1 VTGTVLAPVREVDR
15 RSRWEGV
22 LDQVGSIRA
31 IAVLRIALG
40 PITLLHLR
48 PFLRDASAGVSYHD
62 HFWEPFIAWLP
73 ELSDRVWFVMLWTGA
88 AAAVLMMVGLW
99 TRAASVTTF
108 AVVAFNVLLSQTHFR
123 HNRVFLAILLAG
135 IALLPAGRVLSVDAW
150 LRRRR
155 GRPALPD
162 IAPLWPLW
170 LMRAQ
175 VALVYVASGVSKLVD
190 PDWFG
195 GLVLWDRTVR
205 HQHVLDPTPLPEWG
219 IDLLTSRWLFYI
231 VGPAAVLTEL
241 FIGLGLWFARTR
253 LAAIWIALV
262 FHVSIEVS
270 ALVEVFSFAAIAALA
285 IWVTPS
291 TRDRVIVLGGDPA
304 TSRTI
309 ATLVRAG
316 DWFAR
321 FRIDATGPPG
331 SLTTVAD
338 RDGTTYTGWPAARL
352 VLSRL
357 PLTFPLVAPL
367 LLPARL
373 RRLRHAEGVA

>member
-1 VTGTVLAPVREVDR
+1 VTGTVLAPVREGGR
-15 RSRWEGV
+15 RSRSDGV
-22 LDQVGSIRA
+22 LDQTGSIRA

-73 ELSDRVWFVMLWTGA
+73 ELPDRVWFVMLWTGV

-155 GRPALPD
+155 GLLALTD
-162 IAPLWPLW
+162 VAPLWPLW

-175 VALVYVASGVSKLVD
+175 VALVYLASGVSKLVD

-205 HQHVLDPTPLPEWG
+205 HQHVLGPTPLPEWG
-219 IDLLTSRWLFYI
+219 IDLLTSRWFFYI

-253 LAAIWIALV
+253 LAAIWVALV

-321 FRIDATGPPG
+321 FRIDASGPPG
-331 SLTTVAD
+331 SLITVAD

>member
-1 VTGTVLAPVREVDR
+1 VTGTVLAPVREGGR
-15 RSRWEGV
+15 RSRSDGV
-22 LDQVGSIRA
+22 LEQTGSIRA

-73 ELSDRVWFVMLWTGA
+73 ELPDRVWFVMLWTGA

-108 AVVAFNVLLSQTHFR
+108 AVVALNVLLSQTHFR

-135 IALLPAGRVLSVDAW
+135 VALLPAGRVLSVDAR

-155 GRPALPD
+155 RRPALPD
-162 IAPLWPLW
+162 VAPLWPLW

-175 VALVYVASGVSKLVD
+175 VALVYLASGVSKLVD

-219 IDLLTSRWLFYI
+219 IDLLTSRWFFYI

-253 LAAIWIALV
+253 LAAIWVALV

>member
-1 VTGTVLAPVREVDR
+1 VTGTVLAPVREGGR
-15 RSRWEGV
+15 RSRSDGV
-22 LDQVGSIRA
+22 LDQTGSIRA

-73 ELSDRVWFVMLWTGA
+73 ELPDRVWFVMLWTGA

-155 GRPALPD
+155 GLLALTD
-162 IAPLWPLW
+162 VAPLWPLW

-175 VALVYVASGVSKLVD
+175 VALVYLASGVSKLVD

-219 IDLLTSRWLFYI
+219 IDLLTSRWFFYI

-253 LAAIWIALV
+253 LAAIWVALV

-321 FRIDATGPPG
+321 FRIDASGPPG
-331 SLTTVAD
+331 SLITVAD